1 MGIRNLNK
9 LLQSKC
15 STALKSITFGDLAGK
30 KIAIDASIYMYR
42 FMGENALLENLYLMI
57 SLFRHNNIHPIFV
70 FDGKPPVEKATV
82 IETRKKNKQIAEKEY
97 KELEAAI
104 PTVKDDAEKQE
115 MKQAMD
121 ALKKKFIRI
130 KDSDISLVKKLLSA
144 YGVCYMDAHGEADVL
159 CSVLC
164 LKHKVYACV
173 SEDMDLFVYGC
184 PRVIRY
190 MSLLNQ
196 TAIIY
201 DMKKILECLDMTMDD
216 FRGICVFS
224 GTDYNTGGIKSLYNT
239 LDYYKQ
245 YRAAMREAAMREAAM
260 RELNGNGGNI
270 NGNIIVNGN
279 EGDTRNNSNI
289 YDVSGGALEFYEW
302 IDKNVKGIKNV
313 YDLYSVYQMFVLVNN
328 DDISQLY
335 SHELKKLNVC
345 NSPVINKKSIIQIM
359 TKEDFIFVDD
369 VEDGVNK
376 SCAVIAKIKEIKE
389 QPVAAAVTTPTIT
402 NKDDDWN
409 EFILG
414 RGKGIDTQR
423 RGHKYSFRG
432 RGARKINSKTIDTL
446 QDGNDVSKFQF
457 IDDDDDADNAD
468 DAIECVASASASA

>member
-15 STALKSITFGDLAGK
+15 SAALKSITFGDLAGK

-104 PTVKDDAEKQE
+104 PTVKDDVEKQE

-130 KDSDISLVKKLLSA
+130 KDSDISLVKKLLTA

-245 YRAAMREAAMREAAM
+245 YRAAMRE
-260 RELNGNGGNI
+260 LNGTNVNGNGTNGTNGNGTGI
-270 NGNIIVNGN
+270 NGTNVNGN
-279 EGDTRNNSNI
+279 EGDTRNNNNNI

-359 TKEDFIFVDD
+359 TKEDFIFIDD

-376 SCAVIAKIKEIKE
+376 SCAVIAKIKE
-389 QPVAAAVTTPTIT
+389 QPAAAVTQM

-414 RGKGIDTQR
+414 RGKGIDAQR

-432 RGARKINSKTIDTL
+432 RGARKINTKSLDTLDTL
-446 QDGNDVSKFQF
+446 QDGNDVYNFQF
-457 IDDDDDADNAD
+457 IDDDDDD
-468 DAIECVASASASA
+468 DDASASASA

>member
-130 KDSDISLVKKLLSA
+130 KDSDISLVKRLLNA

-173 SEDMDLFVYGC
+173 SEDMYLFVYGC

-224 GTDYNTGGIKSLYNT
+224 GTDYNTGGVKSLYNT

-245 YRAAMREAAMREAAM
+245 YRAAMRE
-260 RELNGNGGNI
+260 LNGNGGNGGNI
-270 NGNIIVNGN
+270 NGNININGN
-279 EGDTRNNSNI
+279 EGDTRNNNNI
-289 YDVSGGALEFYEW
+289 YDASGGALEFYEW

-335 SHELKKLNVC
+335 SHELKKLNIC
-345 NSPVINKKSIIQIM
+345 NSQVINKKSIIQIM

-389 QPVAAAVTTPTIT
+389 QPVAAAVTITTIT

-446 QDGNDVSKFQF
+446 QDGTDVSKFQF
-457 IDDDDDADNAD
+457 IDNDDDADDAD
-468 DAIECVASASASA
+468 ECVADADEYVASA